1 VAVKPVMRRSSIE
14 MNRSALALLVCLAVV
29 VLSGCQPAADTNRN
43 LAAAS
48 PSPARETF
56 DTAAIEAEVIR
67 IEREWYN
74 ATKTHSAEA
83 AKGFLADNVSL
94 VYPDGTAATKADE
107 IRSIESGAMTADTY
121 EMTESKVTVINADSA
136 FITGRSVIK
145 NGKYAVPGQKKPIDI
160 SGEYR
165 FLDVYARRDGKWQV
179 VASQAVKIE
188 AGAVAPAAA
197 ASPAAS
203 VPPPPAKASPTAKTS
218 PTP

>member
-1 VAVKPVMRRSSIE
+1 
-14 MNRSALALLVCLAVV
+14 MNRSTLALLVGLI
-29 VLSGCQPAADTNRN
+29 VLVLTGCQPAADTNRN

-48 PSPARETF
+48 ATPARETF
-56 DTAAIEAEVIR
+56 DPTAIEAEVIR

-83 AKGFLADNVSL
+83 AKGFLADNAVI

-107 IRSIESGAMTADTY
+107 IRAIESGAMTADTY
-121 EMTESKVTVINADSA
+121 EMLESKVTVINADSA
-136 FITGRSVIK
+136 FITGRSTIK

-179 VASQAVKIE
+179 VASQAVKIDP
-188 AGAVAPAAA
+188 AVVAAA
-197 ASPAAS
+197 AAVSP
-203 VPPPPAKASPTAKTS
+203 SPKTS

>member
-1 VAVKPVMRRSSIE
+1 
-14 MNRSALALLVCLAVV
+14 MNRSALALLVGLIVV

-48 PSPARETF
+48 ASPAKETF
-56 DTAAIEAEVIR
+56 DQAAIEAELIR
-67 IEREWYN
+67 IEREWAKAGQSHN
-74 ATKTHSAEA
+74 AEA
-83 AKGFLADNVSL
+83 VKGFLADNAVM
-94 VYPDGTAATKADE
+94 VYPDGTTATKAEE
-107 IRSIESGAMTADTY
+107 IRTIESGAITVDSF
-121 EMTESKVTVINADSA
+121 EMLDPKVTVIDADAA

-165 FLDVYARRDGKWQV
+165 FLDVYRKRDGKWQV
-179 VASQAVKIE
+179 LASQAVKIDP
-188 AGAVAPAAA
+188 AVVAAAAA

-203 VPPPPAKASPTAKTS
+203 VSPSPKAASPSPKTS

>member
-1 VAVKPVMRRSSIE
+1 
-14 MNRSALALLVCLAVV
+14 MNRSALAFLACLIVV

-43 LAAAS
+43 LA
-48 PSPARETF
+48 PANATPAKETF
-56 DTAAIEAEVIR
+56 DPSAIEAEVLR

-74 ATKTHSAEA
+74 ATKTHNADA
-83 AKGFLADNVSL
+83 AKGFLADNAVI
-94 VYPDGTAATKADE
+94 VYPDGTSATKADE
-107 IRSIESGAMTADTY
+107 IRSIESGAMSSDSY
-121 EMTESKVTVINADSA
+121 EMAESKVTVLNADSA

-145 NGKYAVPGQKKPIDI
+145 NGKYNVPGQKKPIDI

-188 AGAVAPAAA
+188 AATVAAAA

-203 VPPPPAKASPTAKTS
+203 VSASRAAASPSPKTS

>member
-1 VAVKPVMRRSSIE
+1 
-14 MNRSALALLVCLAVV
+14 MNRSTLALLVGLI
-29 VLSGCQPAADTNRN
+29 VLVLTGCQPAADTNRN

-48 PSPARETF
+48 ATPARETF
-56 DTAAIEAEVIR
+56 DPTAIEAEVIR

-83 AKGFLADNVSL
+83 AKGFLADNAVI

-107 IRSIESGAMTADTY
+107 IRAIESGAMTADTY
-121 EMTESKVTVINADSA
+121 EMLESKVTVINADSA
-136 FITGRSVIK
+136 FITGRSTIK

-179 VASQAVKIE
+179 VASQAVKIDP
-188 AGAVAPAAA
+188 AVVAAAA

-203 VPPPPAKASPTAKTS
+203 ASPSAKTS

>member
-1 VAVKPVMRRSSIE
+1 
-14 MNRSALALLVCLAVV
+14 MNRSTLALLVGLI
-29 VLSGCQPAADTNRN
+29 VLVLTGCQPAADTNRN

-48 PSPARETF
+48 ATPAKETF
-56 DTAAIEAEVIR
+56 DPTAIEAEVIR

-83 AKGFLADNVSL
+83 AKGFLADRAVI

-107 IRSIESGAMTADTY
+107 IRAIESGAMTADTY
-121 EMTESKVTVINADSA
+121 EMLESKVTVINADSA
-136 FITGRSVIK
+136 FITGRSTIK

-179 VASQAVKIE
+179 VASQAVKIDP
-188 AGAVAPAAA
+188 AVVAAA
-197 ASPAAS
+197 AAAVSP
-203 VPPPPAKASPTAKTS
+203 SPKTS

>member
-1 VAVKPVMRRSSIE
+1 
-14 MNRSALALLVCLAVV
+14 MNRSVLALLVGLFVV

-48 PSPARETF
+48 ATPAKETF
-56 DTAAIEAEVIR
+56 DPVAIEAEVIR

-74 ATKTHSAEA
+74 ATKTHNADA
-83 AKGFLADNVSL
+83 AKGFLADNAVI
-94 VYPDGTAATKADE
+94 VYPDGTSATKADE
-107 IRSIESGAMTADTY
+107 IRSIESGAMSSDSY
-121 EMTESKVTVINADSA
+121 EMVESKVTVINADSA

-145 NGKYAVPGQKKPIDI
+145 NGKYNVPGQKKPIDI

-188 AGAVAPAAA
+188 PAAVAAAA

-203 VPPPPAKASPTAKTS
+203 VPPAPAAASPSPKTS

>member
-1 VAVKPVMRRSSIE
+1 
-14 MNRSALALLVCLAVV
+14 MNRSALALLVGLIVV

-48 PSPARETF
+48 ATPAKETF
-56 DTAAIEAEVIR
+56 DPVAIEAELIR
-67 IEREWYN
+67 IEREWAN
-74 ATKTHSAEA
+74 ASKTHNAEA
-83 AKGFLADNVSL
+83 VKGFLADNAL
-94 VYPDGTAATKADE
+94 IVYPDGTTATKADE
-107 IRSIESGAMTADTY
+107 IKTLESDAITADSF
-121 EMTESKVTVINADSA
+121 EMVDPKVTVIDADAA

-145 NGKYAVPGQKKPIDI
+145 NGKYAVPGQKKPVDI

-188 AGAVAPAAA
+188 PAAVAAAA

-203 VPPPPAKASPTAKTS
+203 VSPSPKAASPSPKTS